1 VLLLKI
7 KHTFIALIMIRLR
20 IHQETNHSG
29 KHLVE
34 KITQQKGHTFINQYH
49 LTSSE
54 ISELISK
61 FEPKQNIE
69 YIKNSG
75 ITNISKDGPWAS
87 VQSSNN
93 INRSINHPEYNKSGQ
108 LLNNGRDSYRNTMI
122 QKTPMSNEENNIPI
136 NTSSLT
142 QVGGDLLSG
151 YDQYDSLYSSYNSQ
165 ENRKAKDR
173 DGNVIKTMEPG
184 C

>member
-1 VLLLKI
+1 
-7 KHTFIALIMIRLR
+7 MIRLR

-49 LTSSE
+49 LTRSE
-54 ISELISK
+54 ITELVSK

-75 ITNISKDGPWAS
+75 ITDTSKDGPWAS
-87 VQSSNN
+87 VQSSNDT
-93 INRSINHPEYNKSGQ
+93 NRSINHPEYNKSGQ

-173 DGNVIKTMEPG
+173 DGNVIQSMEPG